1 MTETAKG
8 LAHEV
13 QRYGLM
19 SAALVVNRYAAAVDS
34 VIGGEAGRR
43 WSDERLLPR
52 ATNGDLR
59 PIVDV
64 TARFAETLLRLLDAG
79 AALVEQTRAAT
90 TSASD
95 DVLELPLVPAG
106 GCGEAPVWVHNPTE
120 VAVDVELLAPPLVA
134 GDGSLLPVAVAGRVG
149 GRRISLTAGASQ
161 EVTVGVT
168 VPPTQ
173 RAAHYHG
180 LLVGSSMSQ
189 PVRITLEVA
198 DRDDH
203 SGDRAGTP

>member
-1 MTETAKG
+1 MTETAKS

-43 WSDERLLPR
+43 WS
-52 ATNGDLR
+52 
-59 PIVDV
+59 
-64 TARFAETLLRLLDAG
+64 AETLLRLLDAG

-173 RAAHYHG
+173 RAGHYHG